1 VIWGL
6 SYTLGGGHP
15 TEPCTPFY
23 DSFSPPLTCCFG
35 CLLPLAW
42 PVAPIRRHAAA
53 AAAIPGDV
61 GKTEWGVCVGG
72 GGGGTQRMSA
82 VAACD
87 LGAAQGM
94 VSTALRRPAHTAT
107 LTPCTQ

>member
-72 GGGGTQRMSA
+72 GGG
-82 VAACD
+82 
-87 LGAAQGM
+87 
-94 VSTALRRPAHTAT
+94 AHSECQ
-107 LTPCTQ
+107 LWLPVIWEQPKVW